1 LFVCC
6 QVVAELMLWPTT
18 AAVTPV
24 PASIEARGL
33 REGTELVSWLA
44 VLVAVLPTVVTVLP
58 TVTMT
63 GASGSDPDVV
73 GGVGEPP
80 VPVPVPVPLPDPP
93 PVDVLVPV
101 VVLVPLT
108 GGVVTTV
115 TLVPAG
121 TSTVTGGGD
130 PVRVTAAT
138 VAKVGAPLVPPA
150 PTIGAEEPWIGE
162 LEDGLV
168 GPTELCGDP
177 VLVPLP
183 CADTS
188 WCPPGWPPPEARPAT
203 TSAAAATPLTA
214 AIARCC
220 RLPLGTAAA
229 ATPSAA
235 AAAAAKCG
243 SSDGRARR

>member
-1 LFVCC
+1 
-6 QVVAELMLWPTT
+6 MLWPTT

-24 PASIEARGL
+24 PASIEATGL

-58 TVTMT
+58 TVTTT

-73 GGVGEPP
+73 GGVGE
-80 VPVPVPVPLPDPP
+80 VPVPLPDPP
-93 PVDVLVPV
+93 PVDVLV
-101 VVLVPLT
+101 LVPLA

-168 GPTELCGDP
+168 RPTELCGDP

-229 ATPSAA
+229 AGHSA